1 MVVMMKSVV
10 LDEYVVR
17 FDFLYMYMLFLCS
30 LLNFLFM
37 NNDNNA
43 MNHNDNDNDNDS
55 INSVIIPQLLERHS
69 KSSRSNPVQSLSQA

>member
-37 NNDNNA
+37 NNDNNV
-43 MNHNDNDNDNDS
+43 MNHNDNDN